1 MGYTQKHADQN
12 KATATRAKT
21 LLDERGW
28 DPDLEETNSF
38 NRLVGPQLEIIKGVL
53 QTIVAEFKPENIPLK
68 RIQSQV
74 HGVCS
79 KARGRR
85 WRERQN
91 Q

>member
-1 MGYTQKHADQN
+1 MGFTQKHADQN
-12 KATATRAKT
+12 KATATRAKI
-21 LLDERGW
+21 LLSERGW

-38 NRLVGPQLEIIKGVL
+38 NRLTGPQLQIIKDVV
-53 QTIVAEFKPENIPLK
+53 QTIATEFDAENITLK

-74 HGVCS
+74 YGVCS
-79 KARGRR
+79 KERGRR